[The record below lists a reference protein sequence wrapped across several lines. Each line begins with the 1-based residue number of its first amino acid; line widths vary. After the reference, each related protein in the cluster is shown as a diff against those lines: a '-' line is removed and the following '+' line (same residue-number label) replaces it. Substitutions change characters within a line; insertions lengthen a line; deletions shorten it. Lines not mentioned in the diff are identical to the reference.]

1 MAVQILE
8 KPLLLS
14 PGEIGFHV
22 VKGAKLLIQ
31 IVSDNGKD
39 VVYTFPLKMDNVEHS
54 APKNE
59 VYLPLGGLG
68 TYFKY
73 A

>member
-8 KPLLLS
+8 KPLLLKA
-14 PGEIGFHV
+14 GEIGFHM

-31 IVSDNGKD
+31 IVSDDGKD
-39 VVYTFPLKMDNVEHS
+39 VVYTFPLKSDNVQHTAAKS
-54 APKNE
+54 E

-68 TYFKY
+68 SYFKY